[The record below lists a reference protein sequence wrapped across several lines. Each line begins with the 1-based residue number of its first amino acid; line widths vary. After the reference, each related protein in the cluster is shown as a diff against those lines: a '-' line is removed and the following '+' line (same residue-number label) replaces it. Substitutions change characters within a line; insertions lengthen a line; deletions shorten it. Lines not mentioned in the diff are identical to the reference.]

1 MNGSPKV
8 SEDSRKKIRVW
19 SAESYVDVGMM
30 IALLIIL
37 VMGLVMIYS
46 TSSYRANELYGDN
59 WYFFKR
65 QTIYMLAAVCVMIAI
80 SRYDYRMLLPVS
92 KGILFSSMALQ
103 ILVLVMGTA
112 SHGSARWLYI
122 GPVGFQ
128 PSEYAKTAIIIY
140 TAAQAS
146 MRSRELARPSVL
158 LKVMALPLITIVLI
172 GVENLSTAIICFAI
186 LFIVLF
192 VGSPTVRHFVIIG
205 LCGIAG
211 GGLFI
216 AFAGY
221 RANRVKIWLAPEK
234 YDDGYQTIQS
244 LYAVGSGGL
253 FGRGLGNSVQKMGFI
268 PESHNDMIFSVICE
282 ELGIVGAVFVIVLF
296 LVLLCRMALI
306 AMNSRDR
313 FGGLLVSGVMAH
325 VAVQMLINVS
335 VVTNTIPPTGVPMPL
350 ISYGGSSIIFILIEM
365 GIVMS
370 VAHGCVAAEEK

>member
-122 GPVGFQ
+122 GSVGFQ

>member
-1 MNGSPKV
+1 MNGGPKV
-8 SEDSRKKIRVW
+8 SEDSRKKIHVW

-65 QTIYMLAAVCVMIAI
+65 QTIYMLAAVCVMIAM
-80 SRYDYRMLLPVS
+80 SRYDYRMLFPVS

-122 GPVGFQ
+122 GSVGFQ

-268 PESHNDMIFSVICE
+268 PESHNDMIFSVVCE

>member
-122 GPVGFQ
+122 GSVGFQ

-146 MRSRELARPSVL
+146 MRSRELTRPSVL

>member
-122 GPVGFQ
+122 GSVGFQ

-146 MRSRELARPSVL
+146 MRSRKLARPSVL

>member
-19 SAESYVDVGMM
+19 SAESYVDIGMM
-30 IALLIIL
+30 ITLLIIL

-65 QTIYMLAAVCVMIAI
+65 QTLYMLTAVCVMIAI
-80 SRYDYRMLLPVS
+80 SRYDYRMLLPVA
-92 KGILFSSMALQ
+92 KVILFSSMALQ
-103 ILVLVMGTA
+103 ILVLVIGTA
-112 SHGSARWLYI
+112 SHGSSRWLYI

-146 MRSRELARPSVL
+146 LRSRELARPSVL
-158 LKVMALPLITIVLI
+158 LKVMVLPLITIVLI

-192 VGSPTVRHFVIIG
+192 VGSPKVRHFVIIG

-268 PESHNDMIFSVICE
+268 PESHNDMIFSVVCE

-296 LVLLCRMALI
+296 LVLLYRMALI

-313 FGGLLVSGVMAH
+313 FGGLLASGVMAH

-370 VAHGCVAAEEK
+370 VARGCVVAEGK